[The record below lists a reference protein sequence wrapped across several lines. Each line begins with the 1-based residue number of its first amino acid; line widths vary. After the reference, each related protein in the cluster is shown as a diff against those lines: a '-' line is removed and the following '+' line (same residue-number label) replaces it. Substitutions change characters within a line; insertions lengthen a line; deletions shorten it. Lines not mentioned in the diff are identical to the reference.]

1 MTDRDNS
8 PKGFLER
15 WSRKKI
21 EGEREASDPPAEPR
35 TTDVSLP
42 DEPGVPERPAADVA
56 KAPAEAAPKPEFDLA
71 SLPSLEL
78 DHSGRPT
85 SAPSSAP
92 GVPKE
97 LARAAL
103 RRAWSADP
111 AIRDF
116 KGLAEN
122 DWDFTDPT
130 AMPGFGAL
138 PAGTDIKKM
147 VAQIFGDGEK
157 PTDADVGAGQ
167 PADPQATP
175 NCESKLR
182 HRILRLT
189 LASPEGEAESSSAKS
204 RQRASGKSRK
214 AILCSATIILHRT
227 IVFPM
232 MSQKSP
238 RTAASMGGALPQ

>member
-1 MTDRDNS
+1 MTDRDDS

-21 EGEREASDPPAEPR
+21 DSEREAPDAPAQPR
-35 TTDVSLP
+35 TTDVAPP
-42 DEPGVPERPAADVA
+42 DEPGAPERPAADDA
-56 KAPAEAAPKPEFDLA
+56 KAPVEAPPKPEFDLA
-71 SLPSLEL
+71 SLPSLDSITAATDIRAFL
-78 DHSGRPT
+78 G
-85 SAPSSAP
+85 P

-138 PAGTDIKKM
+138 PPGTDITKM
-147 VAQIFGDGEK
+147 LANIFGEGEK
-157 PTDADVGAGQ
+157 P
-167 PADPQATP
+167 ADPNSA
-175 NCESKLR
+175 
-182 HRILRLT
+182 
-189 LASPEGEAESSSAKS
+189 ASPPAGPPEADKS
-204 RQRASGKSRK
+204 DEIAP
-214 AILCSATIILHRT
+214 AATQ
-227 IVFPM
+227 VEAAPA
-232 MSQKSP
+232 
-238 RTAASMGGALPQ
+238 AASEDDPTTPKPPAGGQQVAGSDFVHRSNNTASHNSNSDDEKGEHKNRRQHGSALPQ

>member
-21 EGEREASDPPAEPR
+21 DSEREASEAPAEPL

-42 DEPGVPERPAADVA
+42 DDPDLAKPVA
-56 KAPAEAAPKPEFDLA
+56 NDTKAPVEAAPKPEFDLA
-71 SLPSLEL
+71 SLPSLDSITAATDIRAFL
-78 DHSGRPT
+78 G
-85 SAPSSAP
+85 P

-116 KGLAEN
+116 VGLAEN
-122 DWDFTDPT
+122 AWDFTDPN

-138 PAGTDIKKM
+138 PATEEVRRMIAR
-147 VAQIFGDGEK
+147 VVGEIGK
-157 PTDADVGAGQ
+157 A
-167 PADPQATP
+167 
-175 NCESKLR
+175 
-182 HRILRLT
+182 
-189 LASPEGEAESSSAKS
+189 ASPEA
-204 RQRASGKSRK
+204 
-214 AILCSATIILHRT
+214 
-227 IVFPM
+227 
-232 MSQKSP
+232 
-238 RTAASMGGALPQ
+238 